1 MDLKFKWNRMES
13 FSALEMYNIIQAREA
28 VFVVEQAC
36 AYQEADGA
44 DTQSWHLSVLLDG
57 ELAAYARVVDPGV
70 KYCEPSIGRVMAV
83 AQYRK
88 LQIGRAL
95 VTEAIASSLEQA
107 SASGP
112 RPISTSSMVRWGSCR
127 WVRST
132 TRTASPTSRC
142 SSRPLLWLRTDGAE
156 YRRIAPFCDLI
167 GDLTP
172 PGAVV
177 QPVAWGAAS
186 PA

>member
-1 MDLKFKWNRMES
+1 MSKEERRPMDLKFKWNRMES

-95 VTEAIASSLEQA
+95 VTEAIAFAEAKFPGTGIRIGAQAHLHKFYGSLGFLPVGE
-107 SASGP
+107 
-112 RPISTSSMVRWGSCR
+112 IYDE
-127 WVRST
+127 
-132 TRTASPTSRC
+132 
-142 SSRPLLWLRTDGAE
+142 DGIPHIE
-156 YRRIAPFCDLI
+156 MLKP
-167 GDLTP
+167 
-172 PGAVV
+172 
-177 QPVAWGAAS
+177 PVAVAQN
-186 PA
+186 